1 MLDIL
6 FPLMEN
12 GLDNLLVHS
21 LRKSIEE
28 NLGKET
34 LNKIEQRLMERHGLG
49 LVQAIKNFH
58 KLDSVLREFFGAA
71 ADRLEQKFLKNIV
84 SIEKSKQ
91 SHSNWVQIKDQ
102 ELSKIFLESFA
113 DSDKR
118 LIIGSVMDESL
129 IISDITKKCQ
139 IPQTS
144 GYRKINFLINNGLL
158 VFSGFEFTQDGK
170 KVKKYET
177 IIDNVIMEIVKNS
190 VSVKIKLKKSLLN
203 ESSILQ
209 TVQIHS

>member
-1 MLDIL
+1 MA
-6 FPLMEN
+6 N
-12 GLDNLLVHS
+12 GLDNLLVNS

-34 LNKIEQRLMERHGLG
+34 LNKIEQRLEERHGLG
-49 LVQAIKNFH
+49 LDQAIKDFH
-58 KLDSVLREFFGAA
+58 KLDSVLREFFGAD
-71 ADRLEQKFLKNIV
+71 ADGLEQKFLKNIV
-84 SIEKSKQ
+84 SIKKSEQ
-91 SHSNWVQIKDQ
+91 SHSNWVQIKDE
-102 ELSKIFLESFA
+102 ELSKIILESFA

-129 IISDITKKCQ
+129 IISDITRKCQ

-158 VFSGFEFTQDGK
+158 VFSGFELTQDGK

-177 IIDNVIMEIVKNS
+177 IIENVIMEIVKNS
-190 VSVKIKLKKSLLN
+190 VSVKIQLKKSLLN

-209 TVQIHS
+209 TVKIHS

>member
-1 MLDIL
+1 MA
-6 FPLMEN
+6 N
-12 GLDNLLVHS
+12 GLDNLLVNS

-34 LNKIEQRLMERHGLG
+34 LNKIEQRLEERHGLG
-49 LVQAIKNFH
+49 LDQAIKDFH
-58 KLDSVLREFFGAA
+58 KLDSVLREFFGAD

-84 SIEKSKQ
+84 SIKKSKQ
-91 SHSNWVQIKDQ
+91 SHSNWIQIKDQ

-177 IIDNVIMEIVKNS
+177 IIENVIMEIVKNS
-190 VSVKIKLKKSLLN
+190 VSVKIQLKKSLLN

-209 TVQIHS
+209 TVKIHS

>member
-1 MLDIL
+1 LA
-6 FPLMEN
+6 N
-12 GLDNLLVHS
+12 GLDNLLVNS

-49 LVQAIKNFH
+49 LVQAIKDFH
-58 KLDSVLREFFGAA
+58 KLDSVLREFFGAD
-71 ADRLEQKFLKNIV
+71 ADGLEQKFLKNIV

-91 SHSNWVQIKDQ
+91 SHSNWIHIKDQ

-139 IPQTS
+139 MPQTS

-158 VFSGFEFTQDGK
+158 VSSGFELTQDGK

-190 VSVKIKLKKSLLN
+190 VSVKIQLKKSFLN

-209 TVQIHS
+209 TMQIHS

>member
-1 MLDIL
+1 LA
-6 FPLMEN
+6 N
-12 GLDNLLVHS
+12 GLDNLLVNS

-34 LNKIEQRLMERHGLG
+34 LNKIEQRLLERHGLG
-49 LVQAIKNFH
+49 LVQAIKDFH
-58 KLDSVLREFFGAA
+58 KLDGVLREFFGAD

-158 VFSGFEFTQDGK
+158 VSSGFELTQEGK

-190 VSVKIKLKKSLLN
+190 VSVKIQLKKSLLN

>member
-1 MLDIL
+1 LA
-6 FPLMEN
+6 N
-12 GLDNLLVHS
+12 GLDNLLVNS
-21 LRKSIEE
+21 LRKSIDE

-49 LVQAIKNFH
+49 LVEAIKDFH
-58 KLDSVLREFFGAA
+58 KLDSVLREFFGAD
-71 ADRLEQKFLKNIV
+71 ADGLEQKFLKNIV
-84 SIEKSKQ
+84 NIEKSKQ
-91 SHSNWVQIKDQ
+91 SRSNWIHIKDQ

-129 IISDITKKCQ
+129 IISDIKQKCQ

-158 VFSGFEFTQDGK
+158 VSSGFELTQEGK

-190 VSVKIKLKKSLLN
+190 VSVKIQLKKSLLN

>member
-1 MLDIL
+1 LA
-6 FPLMEN
+6 N
-12 GLDNLLVHS
+12 GLDNLLVNS

-34 LNKIEQRLMERHGLG
+34 LNKIEQRLMERFGLG
-49 LVQAIKNFH
+49 LVQAIKDFH
-58 KLDSVLREFFGAA
+58 KLDSVLREFFGAD
-71 ADRLEQKFLKNIV
+71 ADGLEQKFLKNIV

-91 SHSNWVQIKDQ
+91 SHSNWVHIKDQ
-102 ELSKIFLESFA
+102 ELSKIFLESFS

-139 IPQTS
+139 MPQTS

-158 VFSGFEFTQDGK
+158 VSSGFELTQDGK

-190 VSVKIKLKKSLLN
+190 VSVKIQLKKSFLN

>member
-1 MLDIL
+1 MA
-6 FPLMEN
+6 N
-12 GLDNLLVHS
+12 GLDKLLVNS

-34 LNKIEQRLMERHGLG
+34 LNKIEQRLMERYGLG
-49 LVQAIKNFH
+49 LVQAIKDFH
-58 KLDSVLREFFGAA
+58 KLDSVLREFFGAD
-71 ADRLEQKFLKNIV
+71 ADGLEQKFLKNIV

-91 SHSNWVQIKDQ
+91 SHSSWIHIKDQ

-139 IPQTS
+139 MPQTS

-158 VFSGFEFTQDGK
+158 VSSGFEFTQDGK

-190 VSVKIKLKKSLLN
+190 VSVKIQLKKSFLN

-209 TVQIHS
+209 TMQIHS

>member
-1 MLDIL
+1 MA
-6 FPLMEN
+6 N
-12 GLDNLLVHS
+12 GLDNLLVNS

-34 LNKIEQRLMERHGLG
+34 LNKIEQRLEERHGLG
-49 LVQAIKNFH
+49 LDQAIKDFH
-58 KLDSVLREFFGAA
+58 KLDSVLREFFGAD
-71 ADRLEQKFLKNIV
+71 ADGLEQKFLKNIV
-84 SIEKSKQ
+84 SIKKSEQ
-91 SHSNWVQIKDQ
+91 SHSNWVQIKDE
-102 ELSKIFLESFA
+102 ELSKIILESFA

-129 IISDITKKCQ
+129 IISDITRKCQ

-158 VFSGFEFTQDGK
+158 VSSGFELTQDGK

-177 IIDNVIMEIVKNS
+177 IIENVIMKIVKNS
-190 VSVKIKLKKSLLN
+190 VSVKIQLKKSLLN

-209 TVQIHS
+209 TVKIHS

>member
-1 MLDIL
+1 MA
-6 FPLMEN
+6 N
-12 GLDNLLVHS
+12 GLDNLLVNS

-34 LNKIEQRLMERHGLG
+34 LNKIEQRLEERYGLG
-49 LVQAIKNFH
+49 LDQAIKDFH
-58 KLDSVLREFFGAA
+58 KLDSVLREFFGAD
-71 ADRLEQKFLKNIV
+71 ADGLEQKFLKNIV
-84 SIEKSKQ
+84 SIKKSEQ
-91 SHSNWVQIKDQ
+91 SHSNWVQIKDE
-102 ELSKIFLESFA
+102 ELSKIILESFA

-129 IISDITKKCQ
+129 IISDITRKCQ

-158 VFSGFEFTQDGK
+158 VSSGFELTQDGK

-177 IIDNVIMEIVKNS
+177 IIENVIMEIVKNS
-190 VSVKIKLKKSLLN
+190 VSVKIQLKKSLLN

-209 TVQIHS
+209 TVKIHS

>member
-1 MLDIL
+1 MA
-6 FPLMEN
+6 N
-12 GLDNLLVHS
+12 GLDNLLVNS

-28 NLGKET
+28 NLGKDT
-34 LNKIEQRLMERHGLG
+34 LHKIEQRLLDRHGLG
-49 LVQAIKNFH
+49 LVQAIKDFH
-58 KLDSVLREFFGAA
+58 KLDSVLREFFGAD
-71 ADRLEQKFLKNIV
+71 ADELEQKFLKNIV
-84 SIEKSKQ
+84 NIEKSKQ
-91 SHSNWVQIKDQ
+91 SHSNWVQIKDP
-102 ELSKIFLESFA
+102 ELSKIFFESFA

-118 LIIGSVMDESL
+118 LIIGSVMNESL

-139 IPQTS
+139 MPQTS

-158 VFSGFEFTQDGK
+158 VSNGFELTQEGK

-177 IIDNVIMEIVKNS
+177 IIDNVIMEIIKNS
-190 VSVKIKLKKSLLN
+190 VSVKIQLKKSLLN

>member
-1 MLDIL
+1 
-6 FPLMEN
+6 MEN
-12 GLDNLLVHS
+12 GLDNLLVPS

-34 LNKIEQRLMERHGLG
+34 LNKIEDRLMERHGLG
-49 LVQAIKNFH
+49 LVQAIKNFN
-58 KLDSVLREFFGAA
+58 KFDSVLREFFGAG
-71 ADRLEQKFLKNIV
+71 ADGLEQKFLQKIV
-84 SIEKSKQ
+84 DVESSKQ
-91 SHSNWVQIKDQ
+91 SASNWISMKDP

-113 DSDKR
+113 DQDKKAI
-118 LIIGSVMDESL
+118 LGSVMDESL
-129 IISDITKKCQ
+129 IIAKILESCN

-158 VFSGFEFTQDGK
+158 VSNGFELAHDGK

-177 IIDNVIMEIVKNS
+177 IFDNVKVDIIKNDVAVK
-190 VSVKIKLKKSLLN
+190 VQLKKSLLA

-209 TVQIHS
+209 TVQIPC

>member
-1 MLDIL
+1 MA
-6 FPLMEN
+6 N
-12 GLDNLLVHS
+12 GLDNLLVNS

-34 LNKIEQRLMERHGLG
+34 LNKIEQRLEERYGLG
-49 LVQAIKNFH
+49 LDQAIKDFH
-58 KLDSVLREFFGAA
+58 KLDSVLREFFGAD
-71 ADRLEQKFLKNIV
+71 ADGLEQKFLKNIV
-84 SIEKSKQ
+84 SIKKSEQ
-91 SHSNWVQIKDQ
+91 SHSNWVQIKDE
-102 ELSKIFLESFA
+102 ELSKIILESFA

-129 IISDITKKCQ
+129 IISDITRKCQ

-158 VFSGFEFTQDGK
+158 VSSGFEFTQDGK

>member
-1 MLDIL
+1 
-6 FPLMEN
+6 MEN
-12 GLDNLLVHS
+12 GLDNLLVNS
-21 LRKSIEE
+21 LRTSIEE

-34 LNKIEQRLMERHGLG
+34 LKKIEERLMERHGLG
-49 LVQAIKNFH
+49 LVQAIKDFH
-58 KLDSVLREFFGAA
+58 KLDSVLREFFGAD
-71 ADRLEQKFLKNIV
+71 ADAIEQKFLKNIIN
-84 SIEKSKQ
+84 IEKSKQ

-139 IPQTS
+139 IPKTS

-158 VFSGFEFTQDGK
+158 VFSGFELTQDGK

-177 IIDNVIMEIVKNS
+177 IIDNVIMKIVKNS
-190 VSVKIKLKKSLLN
+190 VSVKIQLKKSLLN

-209 TVQIHS
+209 TIQVHS

>member
-1 MLDIL
+1 MSNSEL
-6 FPLMEN
+6 EN
-12 GLDNLLVHS
+12 GLDNLLVKS

-34 LNKIEQRLMERHGLG
+34 LNKIEQRLLERYGLG
-49 LVQAIKNFH
+49 LVQAIKDFH
-58 KLDSVLREFFGAA
+58 KLDSVLREFFGAG
-71 ADRLEQKFLKNIV
+71 ADGLEQKFLKNIV

-91 SHSNWVQIKDQ
+91 SHSNWIHIKDQ

-139 IPQTS
+139 MPQTS

-158 VFSGFEFTQDGK
+158 VSSGFELTQDGK

-190 VSVKIKLKKSLLN
+190 VSVKIQLKKSFLN

>member
-1 MLDIL
+1 MA
-6 FPLMEN
+6 N
-12 GLDNLLVHS
+12 GLDNLLVNS

-34 LNKIEQRLMERHGLG
+34 LNKIEQRLEERHGLG
-49 LVQAIKNFH
+49 LDQAIKDFH
-58 KLDSVLREFFGAA
+58 KLDSVLREFFGAD
-71 ADRLEQKFLKNIV
+71 ADGLEQKFLKNIV

-91 SHSNWVQIKDQ
+91 SYSNWVQIKDQ
-102 ELSKIFLESFA
+102 ELSKIILESFA

-129 IISDITKKCQ
+129 IISDITRKCQ

-158 VFSGFEFTQDGK
+158 VSSGFELTQDGK

-177 IIDNVIMEIVKNS
+177 IIENVIMEIVKNS
-190 VSVKIKLKKSLLN
+190 VSVKIQLKKSLLN

-209 TVQIHS
+209 TVKIHS

>member
-1 MLDIL
+1 MA
-6 FPLMEN
+6 N
-12 GLDNLLVHS
+12 GLDNLLVNS

-28 NLGKET
+28 NLGKDT
-34 LNKIEQRLMERHGLG
+34 LNKIEQRLLDRHGLG
-49 LVQAIKNFH
+49 LVQAIKDFH
-58 KLDSVLREFFGAA
+58 KLDSVLREFFGAD
-71 ADRLEQKFLKNIV
+71 ADELEQKFLKNIV
-84 SIEKSKQ
+84 NIEKSKQ
-91 SHSNWVQIKDQ
+91 SHSNWVQIKDP
-102 ELSKIFLESFA
+102 ELSKIFFESFA

-118 LIIGSVMDESL
+118 LIIGSVMNESL

-139 IPQTS
+139 MPQTS

-158 VFSGFEFTQDGK
+158 VSNGFELTQEGK

-177 IIDNVIMEIVKNS
+177 IIDNVIMEIIKNS
-190 VSVKIKLKKSLLN
+190 VSVKIQLKKSLLN